1 MHTPIGLSH
10 VTAAQQW
17 SLPLPQELERQTE
30 LDVMC
35 RSGAGPVRRQG
46 CIGHRGLERR
56 TVVTHQGL
64 PVTSLADTWV
74 DLAEVMHRGL
84 DLDDLVVA
92 GDVAARLLERHGDDG
107 ECVTGVEQLATCLS
121 GRVRPRGKVILSSA
135 LPLISP
141 RSKSPM
147 ETRARLVFA
156 RAGLP
161 SPELNVAVHFD
172 GTGGDATTGGWLLE
186 GDFVWRKQR
195 VIAEYQGKHH
205 ATIGQRAVDASR
217 RVLAEE
223 EGWTFFEVFAGDVYT
238 RPKRLNLLRRLARAL
253 DVPDSAL
260 TLH

>member
-1 MHTPIGLSH
+1 MPR
-10 VTAAQQW
+10 V
-17 SLPLPQELERQTE
+17 LEEQKD

-35 RSGAGPVRRQG
+35 RSSAGPVKRKG
-46 CIGHRGLERR
+46 CIGHRGLENR
-56 TVVTHQGL
+56 TVVTHEGL

-74 DLAEVMHRGL
+74 DLGEVMHRGL
-84 DLDDLVVA
+84 VLDDLVVA
-92 GDVAARLLERHGDDG
+92 GDAAARLIERRADDESG
-107 ECVTGVEQLATCLS
+107 RTGVEQLTLCLS
-121 GRVRPRGKVILSSA
+121 KRIRPRGKVILSAA

-161 SPELNVAVHFD
+161 TPELNVAVHFNGAD
-172 GTGGDATTGGWLLE
+172 DDTTGGWLLE

-205 ATIGQRAVDASR
+205 ATIGQRAVDATR
-217 RVLAEE
+217 RSLAEE
-223 EGWTFFEVFAGDVYT
+223 EGWTFVEVFAGDVYT
-238 RPKRLNLLRRLARAL
+238 RPKRIALLRRLARAL
-253 DVPDSAL
+253 GVPDSAL